1 MIMSFIVYK
10 DQRLRDTLKK
20 KNNTSGT
27 WTFQVF
33 KDDAAGGLFEDS
45 LISS

>member
-20 KNNTSGT
+20 KHIRYLNFSG
-27 WTFQVF
+27 
-33 KDDAAGGLFEDS
+33 
-45 LISS
+45 I